1 MKEKRDVYVPVII
14 ALLSRVVI
22 LLAGTV
28 WNLTHDTS
36 QSLFELLYKLDA
48 GWYKSIIEEGYMKT
62 PLESGQ
68 PGAANWAFF
77 PLYPLITGVISDV
90 TGIASTVVGPLV
102 STVLFIAAV
111 MVIFRYATL
120 TRNRD
125 NAILAVTIFSFGPY
139 SFYFSCFYTEAL
151 FLLLVA
157 CSFYYLEKKE
167 WLAAGLCGALL
178 SATRP
183 TGVLIFFPLL
193 VKMIT
198 SYDADKKSLPSLARH
213 IFSDEKKILALSV
226 VPLGLFSY
234 ATYLYFLVGDPFA
247 FKNVEIAWDRDFSNP
262 LIVLYKGLTGSMAHK
277 YLAFWGILGMACSA
291 YLYHNKKYS
300 EAIFGFVLIT
310 ISAST
315 AVFSLQRYFIGS
327 FVLVLALSD
336 IIGKSNS
343 IKWPG
348 TCFMC
353 SMNVLL
359 LFLWFLGKH
368 SVMQ

>member
-1 MKEKRDVYVPVII
+1 
-14 ALLSRVVI
+14 
-22 LLAGTV
+22 
-28 WNLTHDTS
+28 
-36 QSLFELLYKLDA
+36 
-48 GWYKSIIEEGYMKT
+48 MKT

-213 IFSDEKKILALSV
+213 IFSDEKKYWLCQLFHSGCSLMQLIYIFWLEILLRSKTWRSH
-226 VPLGLFSY
+226 G
-234 ATYLYFLVGDPFA
+234 TETFL
-247 FKNVEIAWDRDFSNP
+247 I
-262 LIVLYKGLTGSMAHK
+262 
-277 YLAFWGILGMACSA
+277 
-291 YLYHNKKYS
+291 
-300 EAIFGFVLIT
+300 
-310 ISAST
+310 
-315 AVFSLQRYFIGS
+315 
-327 FVLVLALSD
+327 
-336 IIGKSNS
+336 
-343 IKWPG
+343 
-348 TCFMC
+348 
-353 SMNVLL
+353 LL
-359 LFLWFLGKH
+359 LCCTR
-368 SVMQ
+368 V

>member
-1 MKEKRDVYVPVII
+1 MIEKKEIYVPFII
-14 ALLSRVVI
+14 ALLSRIVI
-22 LLAGTV
+22 LMSGLV
-28 WNLTHDTS
+28 WNLTHDTNLS
-36 QSLFELLYKLDA
+36 VFDLLFKLDA
-48 GWYKSIIEEGYMKT
+48 GWYQNIIEEGYMKT
-62 PLESGQ
+62 PLEKGQ

-77 PLYPLITGVISDV
+77 PLYPVITGVISDV
-90 TGIASTVVGPLV
+90 TGIGSSVVGPLV
-102 STVLFIAAV
+102 STVFFIVAV
-111 MVIFRYATL
+111 MVIFRYVSM

-125 NAILAVTIFSFGPY
+125 NAILAVTIVSFGPY

-157 CSFYYLEKKE
+157 CSFYFLEKKE
-167 WLAAGLCGALL
+167 WLAAGVCGALL

-193 VKMIT
+193 VKMAT
-198 SYDADKKSLPSLARH
+198 SYDGDKKCLLNLAKN
-213 IFSDEKKILALSV
+213 IITDEKKILALSI
-226 VPLGLFSY
+226 VPLGLFAY

-247 FKNVEIAWDRDFSNP
+247 FKNVEIAWDRNFSNP
-262 LIVLYKGLTGSMAHK
+262 LSVLYKGFTGSVAHK
-277 YLAFWGILGMACSA
+277 YLAFWGTLGLACSV
-291 YLYHNKKYS
+291 YLFNNKKYS

-336 IIGKSNS
+336 IIGKSKNL
-343 IKWPG
+343 KWPAM
-348 TCFMC
+348 CFLC

-359 LFLWFLGKH
+359 LFMWFLGKH